1 MSTNSDAAV
10 RKAFGMVIR
19 KLRRDA
25 GLSQEAFGEVAGL
38 HRTYVSMVERGI
50 KTPTVVTLV
59 DLAGALGM
67 GTADLMGL
75 FDDELAAATDRQRPS
90 VAGDGVAIVS
100 DEGAARRSRR

>member
-10 RKAFGMVIR
+10 RMAFGAVIR
-19 KLRRDA
+19 RLRTNL

-38 HRTYVSMVERGI
+38 HRTYVSMMERGI

-67 GTADLMGL
+67 ATAELMGL
-75 FDDELAAATDRQRPS
+75 FDDELAAATGRQRSS
-90 VAGDGVAIVS
+90 VVDADVAVASDDGVARIS
-100 DEGAARRSRR
+100 GR